1 VVQPNYFFLNN
12 YYLLK
17 LLTMKRVLLTFMM
30 SVLVCVV
37 IQAQDRTVTGKV
49 TDETG
54 QGLPT
59 VTVQIKG
66 TTTGQPTDADG
77 NYRIAVPD
85 NATLVFRFLGYT
97 EVEEVVGNRSSI
109 NVQMNPEVSELDEVV
124 VTALGITRDKASLGY
139 AVTSIGSD
147 DIQSKPESDV
157 ARILRG
163 KVPGVD
169 ITQTSGMAGTGTN
182 IIIRGYSS
190 ISGTNQPLFVIDGV
204 PFNSDTNSDRG
215 YATGG
220 ATASSRFLDLDP
232 NNVADVSVLKGL
244 SATVLYGE
252 AGRNGVVLVTTK
264 TGSSGSSKNK
274 MDISFTQSYF
284 VNEAA
289 SIPDD
294 QDLYGNGF
302 YNLASAAF
310 SNWGAPF
317 DQPGKNGTQ
326 VYAGDPTLA
335 AQNHPYDR
343 AAWNDALPEFIG
355 AQHVYKAYDNLQNFF
370 EKGSQ
375 VNTSLNIS
383 SRLSDVSSMSVA
395 YGFIRDEGYVASNDY
410 EKHNLSL
417 GGRTKLNN
425 GLTINSSFNFVTS
438 KSNKPPAGISTSSN
452 PAGTSLF
459 SNVLYTPRSND
470 LTGWPF
476 ELPTTKES
484 IYYRGNNGIQN
495 PYWTLKNIVD
505 EEKLNRFFGNVALS
519 YDINDWLTA
528 NYRIGVDTYS
538 QVTDY
543 KINSRGINIPLGR
556 YQTNNRLN
564 TITNSDFTLSA
575 NRNINSD
582 LNLDIMIGFN
592 AKRETYQQTFVS
604 SNTQFIFDLFTH
616 QNFLTTT
623 ASTYRQ
629 EENTLG
635 VYGTASLGYKDFLY
649 LNVQARNDWTSTLE
663 DANNSVFYPS
673 VSASFLPLD
682 AFGVSSSTFNY
693 LKVRVGY
700 GTSAGYPN
708 PYRTRSTLSTNVNA
722 FVSQNNGTIQTN
734 SISTTFGNIDLAAEI
749 HKELEVGIEGRF
761 FKNKVTLDLSMYDKT
776 SSDLIINLTLD
787 PSTGFNNST
796 INAAE
801 INNKGI
807 EARITGTIIQNN
819 DWNVSLTGNFTKNV
833 SVVNKIAPGI
843 DQVSFGGRGN
853 YAIPGEPYGVIQS
866 NPTLRD
872 DNGNIIVT
880 GSGLTQRDPNLGI
893 IANPAP
899 NFNAAIIGEVSYKF
913 LSLRV
918 QFDYQDGG
926 DLVSATSYTLL
937 GRGIAEA
944 TGFDRFVPV
953 IQKGVKSD
961 GTPND
966 IQITSTDQYW
976 RNGGVFNGEFQVFDA
991 THARLREIS
1000 LSMVFPANWLAKTP
1014 FGSASLTLSG
1024 QNLWFFAQNFP
1035 DGMNFDPEVSSTG
1048 VGNGRGYELMSGPS
1062 SRKYGATLNFT
1073 F

>member
-1 VVQPNYFFLNN
+1 
-12 YYLLK
+12 
-17 LLTMKRVLLTFMM
+17 MKRVLLTFMM

-37 IQAQDRTVTGKV
+37 VQAQDRTVTGKV

-66 TTTGQPTDADG
+66 TTQGQQTDADG
-77 NYRIAVPD
+77 NYRISVPD

-97 EVEEVVGNRSSI
+97 EVEEVVGNRSSV

-139 AVTSIGSD
+139 AVTSIGAE

-169 ITQTSGMAGTGTN
+169 ITQTSGIAGSGTN

-204 PFNSDTNSDRG
+204 PFNSSTNPDRG
-215 YATGG
+215 YSTGG

-264 TGSSGSSKNK
+264 TGSAVTSKNK

-294 QDLYGNGF
+294 QDKYGNGF
-302 YNLASAAF
+302 HNAASAAF

-317 DQPGKNGTQ
+317 DQPGKNSTR
-326 VYAGDPTLA
+326 VSVNDPNIA
-335 AQNHPYDR
+335 AVKHPYDR
-343 AAWNDALPEFIG
+343 SAWNDELPQYIG
-355 AQHVYKAYDNLQNFF
+355 ADHEYKAYENLQNFF
-370 EKGSQ
+370 QKGSQ
-375 VNTSLNIS
+375 INTSLNIT
-383 SRLSDVSSMSVA
+383 SRLSDVGSISAS
-395 YGFIRDEGYVASNDY
+395 YGFVRDDGYVESNDY

-417 GGRTKLNN
+417 GGRTTLSN
-425 GLTINSSFNFVTS
+425 GLKISTSFNYVTS
-438 KSNKPPAGISTSSN
+438 KANKPPAGISTSSN

-484 IYYRGNNGIQN
+484 IYYRGGNDIQN
-495 PYWTLKNIVD
+495 PYWTLKNTLD
-505 EEKLNRFFGNVALS
+505 SEKINRFFGNVGLT
-519 YDINDWLTA
+519 YDITDWLTA
-528 NYRIGVDTYS
+528 NYRIGIDATSGVS
-538 QVTDY
+538 DY
-543 KINSRGINIPLGR
+543 RINSRGINIPLGQ
-556 YQTNNRLN
+556 YTTQNRLQ

-575 NRNINSD
+575 NKAINSD
-582 LNLDIMIGFN
+582 LNLDVMVGFN
-592 AKRETYQQTFVS
+592 AKRETFQRTGVNS
-604 SNTQFIFDLFTH
+604 RTQFIFDLFTH
-616 QNFLTTT
+616 NNFQVTT
-623 ASTYRQ
+623 ASTYAQ

-635 VYGTASLGYKDFLY
+635 VYGTASLGYRDFLY

-663 DANNSVFYPS
+663 EANRSVFYPS
-673 VSASFLPLD
+673 VSASFLPFD
-682 AFGVSSSTFNY
+682 AFGVSSSTFNF

-700 GTSAGYPN
+700 GTSAGYPS
-708 PYRTRSTLSTNVNA
+708 PYNTRSTLSTNVLA
-722 FVSQNNGTIQTN
+722 FVSPTEGVIQSN
-734 SISTTFGNIDLAAEI
+734 SISTAFGNPNLTAEI

-761 FKNKVTLDLSMYDKT
+761 FKNRVTLDLSMYDKT

-787 PSTGFNNST
+787 PSTGYNNST

-807 EARITGTIIQNN
+807 EVRLTGTVIQNN
-819 DWNVSLTGNFTKNV
+819 DWNLSLTGNFTKNV
-833 SVVNKIAPGI
+833 AIVNKIAPGI

-853 YAIPGEPYGVIQS
+853 YAIPGERYGVIQAL
-866 NPTLRD
+866 PILRD
-872 DNGNIIVT
+872 DNGNAIVT
-880 GSGLTQRDPNLGI
+880 GSGLLQRDPNQAI
-893 IANPAP
+893 IADPTP
-899 NFNAAIIGEVSYKF
+899 NFNATVIGELSYKF
-913 LSLRV
+913 LTFRM

-944 TGFDRFVPV
+944 TGFDRMVPI
-953 IQKGVKSD
+953 IQKGVNAD
-961 GTPND
+961 GSPNTN
-966 IQITSTDQYW
+966 QITSTQHHW
-976 RNGGVFNGEFQVFDA
+976 RNGGVFNSELQVFDA
-991 THARLREIS
+991 TNIRMREIS
-1000 LSMVFPANWLAKTP
+1000 LSMVFPSNWLNKTP

-1024 QNLWFFAQNFP
+1024 QNLWFFAKNFP

-1048 VGNGRGYELMSGPS
+1048 VGNGRGYELMSAPS
-1062 SRKYGATLNFT
+1062 ARRYGATLNFT